1 MALTSIFITAYETR
15 ADSFWKRLSAPV
27 SIWNAQTLPKP
38 RRNIQLIMPAQE
50 LYYVACLLTK
60 LYAYN
65 KKHHSYYM
73 CKEELKRERE
83 RESTTSVNHHCYY
96 FAAGSFIL
104 NFKEALLEVVD
115 IERRDGFIHDS
126 RMEIH

>member
-50 LYYVACLLTK
+50 FYYVACLLNK

-65 KKHHSYYM
+65 IKYHSYYM
-73 CKEELKRERE
+73 CKK
-83 RESTTSVNHHCYY
+83 N
-96 FAAGSFIL
+96 
-104 NFKEALLEVVD
+104 
-115 IERRDGFIHDS
+115 
-126 RMEIH
+126 